1 MRIGLNLLHARP
13 AIGGVWNYMENVLKA
28 LSAIEDDCCFL
39 AYCTPDSAA
48 LVPDDNRFKIR
59 MRKKQFPHPLAR
71 ILYEQTILP
80 LRALRDGADCLHWF
94 ANNVSFSGAVPSV
107 VTVHDYM
114 FLDRPADMNLLKRV
128 YLRRMAEMVSW
139 RAASLAA
146 ISGTTA
152 RVIQHHFG
160 VPDDRITIISTP
172 IDTGRFHPAEPREAA
187 EFRARIGLPERFW
200 VYVAHT
206 YPHKNHAR
214 LLEAYC
220 ALRRQGG
227 EVWPLVLRGDDPG
240 DGYDLKSA
248 IAEMGLSDSVR
259 WLPRLTF
266 DEMRLLYASA
276 SALIF
281 PSLYEGCGLPVLEAM
296 ACGCPVAASDIP
308 TTQEFIGEAALTFD
322 PLSVDAIAN
331 AMREFAFDE
340 ERRRECAARGLE
352 RVKLYSSGIVARN
365 LMGVYRSVA
374 AAGKPAKSRGPQK

>member
-13 AIGGVWNYMENVLKA
+13 AVGGVWNYMENVLKS
-28 LSAIEDDCCFL
+28 LSATEDDCSFL

-48 LVPDDNRFKIR
+48 LVPNDKRFEIR
-59 MRKKQFPHPLAR
+59 MRKKQFSNQLAR

-80 LRALRDGADCLHWF
+80 LRAWRDGADCLHWF
-94 ANNVSFSGAVPSV
+94 ANNVSFWGPVPAI

-114 FLDRPADMNLLKRV
+114 FLDRPADMSPLKRV
-128 YLRRMAEMVSW
+128 YLGRMAKMVAR
-139 RAASLAA
+139 RAAALAV

-160 VPDDRITIISTP
+160 VRDDRITIIPTP
-172 IDTGRFHPAEPREAA
+172 IDARRFHPAESREAA
-187 EFRARIGLPERFW
+187 EFRARFGLPERFW

-214 LLEAYC
+214 LLEAYS
-220 ALRRQGG
+220 ALRRRGG

-240 DGYDLKSA
+240 EGYNLKGA
-248 IAEMGLSDSVR
+248 IAELGLADSVR

-266 DEMRLLYASA
+266 GDMRLLYASA

-296 ACGCPVAASDIP
+296 ACGCPVAASNIP
-308 TTQEFIGEAALTFD
+308 TTQEFIGDAALTFD

-331 AMREFAFDE
+331 AMREFSLNE
-340 ERRRECAARGLE
+340 GRRREFAARGLE
-352 RVKLYSSGIVARN
+352 RVKLYSTGIVARN
-365 LMGVYRSVA
+365 LMGIYRSVA
-374 AAGKPAKSRGPQK
+374 VARTPADSY